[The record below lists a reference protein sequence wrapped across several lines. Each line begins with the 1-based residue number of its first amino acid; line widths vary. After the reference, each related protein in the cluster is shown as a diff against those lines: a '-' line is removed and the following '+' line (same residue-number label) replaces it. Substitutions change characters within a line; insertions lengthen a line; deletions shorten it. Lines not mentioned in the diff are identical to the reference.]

1 MRFDEFKVNERQKLK
16 EMYPHLTEEQLD
28 EILQALAPVGAAVA
42 TGARVAGQAAVK
54 AGQVGAK
61 MGAKAAPHIAKA
73 GQAAGK
79 MAVKGA
85 IKGAKIA
92 GKVGK
97 QVAQQAQKVG
107 AKVGNMAAQKLLKI
121 GNTMPIGGQEV
132 KIDSV
137 SGDEVTLADPKK
149 RDAPKT
155 VIKKKD
161 PVIQQALKNLIS

>member
-1 MRFDEFKVNERQKLK
+1 MRLNEFKVDERQKLK

-28 EILQALAPVGAAVA
+28 EILPALGAAAGVAGKALA
-42 TGARVAGQAAVK
+42 TGAMTAGR
-54 AGQVGAK
+54 VGAK
-61 MGAKAAPHIAKA
+61 MGTAAAKGAGKLAVKGAKAGAKLA
-73 GQAAGK
+73 GQAA
-79 MAVKGA
+79 KG
-85 IKGAKIA
+85 
-92 GKVGK
+92 VGK
-97 QVAQQAQKVG
+97 EIAKTAADVG

>member
-1 MRFDEFKVNERQKLK
+1 MRFDELKVNERQKLK

-28 EILQALAPVGAAVA
+28 EILPAIGAAA
-42 TGARVAGQAAVK
+42 AAGARVAGQAAVK

-61 MGAKAAPHIAKA
+61 MGAKA

-85 IKGAKIA
+85 KAGAKLA

-107 AKVGNMAAQKLLKI
+107 SKVGNMAAQKLLKI

-161 PVIQQALKNLIS
+161 PVIQQALKSLIS

>member
-28 EILQALAPVGAAVA
+28 EILPLIAPVGSA
-42 TGARVAGQAAVK
+42 ARVVGQAAVT
-54 AGQVGAK
+54 AGKVGAK

-85 IKGAKIA
+85 IKGAKLA

-107 AKVGNMAAQKLLKI
+107 SKVGNMAAQKLLKI